1 MIMNLQTNKLVLKI
15 TFDLEIITGLDIKP
29 KNVIDIIA
37 DEIRIRKNYDG
48 FSISS
53 FGMNYEVHKNEEMMD
68 V

>member
-1 MIMNLQTNKLVLKI
+1 MDLQTNKLVIKLA
-15 TFDLEIITGLDIKP
+15 FELEIITGLDVEP

-53 FGMNYEVHKNEEMMD
+53 FDMNYEVHKNKEMMD

>member
-1 MIMNLQTNKLVLKI
+1 MDLQTNKVVVKLA
-15 TFDLEIITGLDIKP
+15 FELEIITDLDIEP

-48 FSISS
+48 FSVSS
-53 FGMNYEVHKNEEMMD
+53 FDMNYEVHTNMEMMD

>member
-1 MIMNLQTNKLVLKI
+1 MDLQSNKLVIKLI
-15 TFDLEIITGLDIKP
+15 FELEIITGIDIKP
-29 KNVIDIIA
+29 KNVINTIA

-53 FGMNYEVHKNEEMMD
+53 FDMKYEVHTNMEMMD

>member
-1 MIMNLQTNKLVLKI
+1 MDLQTNKLVIKL
-15 TFDLEIITGLDIKP
+15 TFELEIITGLDIKP
-29 KNVIDIIA
+29 KNVINTIA

-53 FGMNYEVHKNEEMMD
+53 FDMKYEVYTNMEMMD

>member
-1 MIMNLQTNKLVLKI
+1 MDLQTNKLVIKL
-15 TFDLEIITGLDIKP
+15 TFELEIITGLDIKP
-29 KNVIDIIA
+29 KNVYNTIA

-53 FGMNYEVHKNEEMMD
+53 FDMKYEVYTNMEMMD

>member
-1 MIMNLQTNKLVLKI
+1 MDLQTNKLVIKLA
-15 TFDLEIITGLDIKP
+15 FELEITTGLDIKP

-48 FSISS
+48 FSISN
-53 FGMNYEVHKNEEMMD
+53 FDMNYEVHTNEEMMD

>member
-1 MIMNLQTNKLVLKI
+1 MDLQTNKLVVKLA
-15 TFDLEIITGLDIKP
+15 FELEIITGLDIEP

-48 FSISS
+48 FSINS
-53 FGMNYEVHKNEEMMD
+53 FDMNYEVHTNEEMMD

>member
-1 MIMNLQTNKLVLKI
+1 MDLQTNKLVIKLA
-15 TFDLEIITGLDIKP
+15 FELEIITGLDIEP

-53 FGMNYEVHKNEEMMD
+53 FDMNYEVHKNKEMMD

>member
-1 MIMNLQTNKLVLKI
+1 MDLQTNKLVIKLA
-15 TFDLEIITGLDIKP
+15 FELEITTGLDIEP

-48 FSISS
+48 FYISS
-53 FGMNYEVHKNEEMMD
+53 FDMNYEVHKNKEMMD

>member
-1 MIMNLQTNKLVLKI
+1 MDLQTNKLVIKLAFEFEI
-15 TFDLEIITGLDIKP
+15 TTGLDIKP

-48 FSISS
+48 YSISS
-53 FGMNYEVHKNEEMMD
+53 FAMNYEVHKNKEMMD

>member
-1 MIMNLQTNKLVLKI
+1 MDLQTNKLVIKLA
-15 TFDLEIITGLDIKP
+15 FELEIITGLDIEP

-37 DEIRIRKNYDG
+37 DEIQIRKNYDG

-53 FGMNYEVHKNEEMMD
+53 FDMNYEVHTNEEMMD

>member
-1 MIMNLQTNKLVLKI
+1 MNLQTNKLVLKI

>member
-1 MIMNLQTNKLVLKI
+1 MDLQTNKVVVKLA
-15 TFDLEIITGLDIKP
+15 FELEIITDLDIEP

-37 DEIRIRKNYDG
+37 DEIRIRKDYDG

-53 FGMNYEVHKNEEMMD
+53 LDMNYEVHTNEEMVD

>member
-1 MIMNLQTNKLVLKI
+1 MDLQSNKLVIKL
-15 TFDLEIITGLDIKP
+15 TFELEIITGLDIKP
-29 KNVIDIIA
+29 KNVINTIA

-53 FGMNYEVHKNEEMMD
+53 FDMKYEVYTNMEMMD

>member
-1 MIMNLQTNKLVLKI
+1 MDLQTNKLVIKLA
-15 TFDLEIITGLDIKP
+15 FELEITTGLDVEP

-53 FGMNYEVHKNEEMMD
+53 FDMNYEVHTNMEMMD

>member
-1 MIMNLQTNKLVLKI
+1 MDLQTNKLVVKLA
-15 TFDLEIITGLDIKP
+15 FELEIITGLDIEP

-37 DEIRIRKNYDG
+37 DEIQIRKNYDG

-53 FGMNYEVHKNEEMMD
+53 FDMNYEVHTNEEMMD

>member
-1 MIMNLQTNKLVLKI
+1 MDLQTNKLVIKLA
-15 TFDLEIITGLDIKP
+15 FELEITTGLDIEP

-53 FGMNYEVHKNEEMMD
+53 FDMNYEVHKNKEMMD

>member
-1 MIMNLQTNKLVLKI
+1 MDLQSNKLVIKL
-15 TFDLEIITGLDIKP
+15 TFELEIITDLDIEP

-53 FGMNYEVHKNEEMMD
+53 FDMNYEVHKNKEMMD

>member
-1 MIMNLQTNKLVLKI
+1 MDLQTNKLVIKLA
-15 TFDLEIITGLDIKP
+15 FELEITTGLYIKP

-53 FGMNYEVHKNEEMMD
+53 FDMNYDVHKNKEMMD

>member
-1 MIMNLQTNKLVLKI
+1 MDLQTNKLVIKL
-15 TFDLEIITGLDIKP
+15 TFELEIITGLDIKP
-29 KNVIDIIA
+29 KNVINTIA

-53 FGMNYEVHKNEEMMD
+53 FDMKYEVYMNMEMMD

>member
-1 MIMNLQTNKLVLKI
+1 MDLQTNKVVVKLA
-15 TFDLEIITGLDIKP
+15 FELEIITDLDIEP

-37 DEIRIRKNYDG
+37 DEIQIRKDYDG

-53 FGMNYEVHKNEEMMD
+53 LDMNYEVHTNEEMVD

>member
-1 MIMNLQTNKLVLKI
+1 MDLQTNKLVVKLA
-15 TFDLEIITGLDIKP
+15 FELEIITGLDIEP

-37 DEIRIRKNYDG
+37 DEIRIRKKYDG

-53 FGMNYEVHKNEEMMD
+53 FDMNYEVHKNKEMMD

>member
-1 MIMNLQTNKLVLKI
+1 MDLQTNKLVIKLA
-15 TFDLEIITGLDIKP
+15 FELEITTGLDIEP

-53 FGMNYEVHKNEEMMD
+53 FDMNYEVHTNQEMMD

>member
-1 MIMNLQTNKLVLKI
+1 MDLQTNKLVIKLA
-15 TFDLEIITGLDIKP
+15 FELEITTGLDIEP

-37 DEIRIRKNYDG
+37 DEIRIRKKYDG

-53 FGMNYEVHKNEEMMD
+53 FDMNYEVHTNEEMMD

>member
-1 MIMNLQTNKLVLKI
+1 MDLQSNKLVIKLI
-15 TFDLEIITGLDIKP
+15 FELEIITGLDIEP

-53 FGMNYEVHKNEEMMD
+53 FDMNYEVHKNKEMMD

>member
-1 MIMNLQTNKLVLKI
+1 MNLQTNKLVLKI

-53 FGMNYEVHKNEEMMD
+53 FDMNYEVHKNKEMMD

>member
-1 MIMNLQTNKLVLKI
+1 MDLQTNKLVIKLA
-15 TFDLEIITGLDIKP
+15 FELEITTGLDIEP

-53 FGMNYEVHKNEEMMD
+53 FDMNYEVHTNEEMMD

>member
-1 MIMNLQTNKLVLKI
+1 MDLQTNKLVIKLA
-15 TFDLEIITGLDIKP
+15 FELEITTGLDIKP